1 MWLAAFVLNFLEDM
15 ANARTISLRYIQNLN
30 RIGNKFVIRTET
42 KRRTRMEFELQ
53 SSLYPMPNSKGQ
65 FFRYCTNF
73 FSLNSHFYQSYFST
87 NLCADRLQRQAT
99 TEQLAVLSNGAVS
112 SASFSAF
119 TFPSATE
126 LFARILLSRW
136 TSASLSAC
144 QSIDLFLLYVHR
156 WSHPLMQ
163 HEQQESSFGHSN
175 NDGRAPMPFVAKIFR
190 FYLNS
195 LFGQIYCLKMI
206 F

>member
-1 MWLAAFVLNFLEDM
+1 M

-65 FFRYCTNF
+65 LSLFDDCTNF
-73 FSLNSHFYQSYFST
+73 FSLNSHIYQSYFST

-99 TEQLAVLSNGAVS
+99 TEQLAVLSNGAVN

>member
-1 MWLAAFVLNFLEDM
+1 M

-42 KRRTRMEFELQ
+42 KRRIRMEFELQ

-65 FFRYCTNF
+65 FFRHCI
-73 FSLNSHFYQSYFST
+73 SLNSDFYQSYFST

-126 LFARILLSRW
+126 LLARILLSRW

-195 LFGQIYCLKMI
+195 LFGQMYCLKMI